1 MAKLVRMKLKIKI
14 ESNNKVMPFDQS
26 GDQNVSE
33 IDLKY
38 EEKTNL
44 SLKYMKMI
52 SDDVFYLKKSNSDS
66 EKDTEL
72 LIKWI
77 FAAKVIDR
85 FLFYLTLIYSLST
98 FIGIILVDPDFYNFN

>member
-1 MAKLVRMKLKIKI
+1 MCVWMAKLVRMKLKIKI

-77 FAAKVIDR
+77 FEAIHGY
-85 FLFYLTLIYSLST
+85 YLLILYQLVLL
-98 FIGIILVDPDFYNFN
+98 ILL

>member
-1 MAKLVRMKLKIKI
+1 MAKLVRMKRKVLI
-14 ESNNKVMPFDQS
+14 EPNFEDTIE
-26 GDQNVSE
+26 DQNE
-33 IDLKY
+33 NEDGIFIKY
-38 EEKTNL
+38 NESKTNL

-52 SDDVFYLKKSNSDS
+52 SSNVLHIRKKKSEK

-77 FAAKVIDR
+77 FAASVIDR

-98 FIGIILVDPDFYNFN
+98 FFGIILVDPNFYNFN

>member
-1 MAKLVRMKLKIKI
+1 MAKLVRMKRKVLI
-14 ESNNKVMPFDQS
+14 EPNFEDTIE
-26 GDQNVSE
+26 DQNE
-33 IDLKY
+33 NEDGIFIKY
-38 EEKTNL
+38 NESKTNL

-52 SDDVFYLKKSNSDS
+52 SDNVFYLKKSNSDS
-66 EKDTEL
+66 EIDTEL

-98 FIGIILVDPDFYNFN
+98 FIGIIIIDPDFYNFN

>member
-52 SDDVFYLKKSNSDS
+52 SNNVLHIRKTKS
-66 EKDTEL
+66 EKVKYTEL

-77 FAAKVIDR
+77 FAASVIDR

-98 FIGIILVDPDFYNFN
+98 FFGIILVDPNFYNFN